1 VFKTGLEGMNTTQ
14 LKLLFRQRRL
24 FSTTSTSAAASGS
37 FFHIRT
43 AHETASS
50 SISVSSLQHGAN
62 TNDDPKVDLSR
73 LVKSPAQT
81 FLRVLLPFATD
92 LNLRQQF
99 VNKWG
104 MLRVGK
110 LLEELDAFA
119 GNIAYKFIED
129 ENGVA
134 APIAIVTASF
144 DRLDLLQRPLNAQV
158 DLELRGMVTYAG
170 ASSMNIDIDLV
181 RADTGTPLIQA
192 ASTFVARDR
201 KTNKAV
207 AVPKLKPTTENESR
221 LYEAGK
227 IATESRKRA
236 RQASLLRHPPT
247 PEELA
252 LVHSL
257 VVEYQGFMRE
267 GAHGTGLQLSK
278 NNSVFPEE
286 TQLSTTI
293 LTMPQHKNLH
303 GKVFGGFLMRQAF
316 EIAFATGWKL
326 TGDLPRFLAM
336 DDVSFLAP
344 VETGA
349 LLTFDARCTYAQ
361 GPPSNVYSVSV
372 AAKMSVPDRLSAA
385 LHHGS
390 VDSKIVQQQLNL
402 PPSSQHQLT
411 NTFNFV
417 FYGDEANSVPRVY
430 PKAYA
435 DAMAYIEA
443 HRRTLLSEKPASG
456 RNEGSSRTRFPL

>member
-1 VFKTGLEGMNTTQ
+1 M
-14 LKLLFRQRRL
+14 LLTLFLRQRRL
-24 FSTTSTSAAASGS
+24 FSTTSTAAAASGT

-50 SISVSSLQHGAN
+50 SISVSSLHHSAN
-62 TNDDPKVDLSR
+62 TNDPKVDLSR

-207 AVPKLKPTTENESR
+207 AVPKLRPTTENESR

-443 HRRTLLSEKPASG
+443 HRRTLLSEKLASG

>member
-1 VFKTGLEGMNTTQ
+1 M
-14 LKLLFRQRRL
+14 
-24 FSTTSTSAAASGS
+24 
-37 FFHIRT
+37 
-43 AHETASS
+43 
-50 SISVSSLQHGAN
+50 
-62 TNDDPKVDLSR
+62 DLSR

-207 AVPKLKPTTENESR
+207 AVPKLRPTTENESR

-443 HRRTLLSEKPASG
+443 HRRTLLSEKLASG

>member
-1 VFKTGLEGMNTTQ
+1 M
-14 LKLLFRQRRL
+14 RL
-24 FSTTSTSAAASGS
+24 FFRLEKFRKIRSKNNFSSSTSPSS
-37 FFHIRT
+37 TFFHIRT

-50 SISVSSLQHGAN
+50 SISISSLHDAL
-62 TNDDPKVDLSR
+62 TNIPVVDLSR

-92 LNLRQQF
+92 HSLRQQF

-129 ENGVA
+129 ENGIV

-144 DRLDLLQRPLNAQV
+144 DRLDLLQRPLSAHV

-170 ASSMNIDIDLV
+170 TSSMNIDIDLV
-181 RADTGTPLIQA
+181 RTDTGTPVIQA

-207 AVPKLKPTTENESR
+207 SVPKLRPTTENESR

-236 RQASLLRHPPT
+236 RQASLLRQPPT
-247 PEELA
+247 PTELA

-267 GAHGTGLQLSK
+267 GAHGSGLQLSK
-278 NNSVFPEE
+278 NNAVFPEE

-293 LTMPQHKNLH
+293 LTMPQDKNLH

-372 AAKMSVPDRLSAA
+372 SAKMSVPDRLSAA
-385 LHHGS
+385 LHHGA
-390 VDSKIVQQQLNL
+390 VDTKIMQQQSQLQNL
-402 PPSSQHQLT
+402 PPSAQQQLT

-430 PKAYA
+430 PKAYT

-443 HRRTLLSEKPASG
+443 HRRTLLSEQLASG
-456 RNEGSSRTRFPL
+456 RKEGTTRFPLVDH

>member
-1 VFKTGLEGMNTTQ
+1 MLTT
-14 LKLLFRQRRL
+14 LFLRQRRL
-24 FSTTSTSAAASGS
+24 FSTTSTAAAASGT

-50 SISVSSLQHGAN
+50 SISVSSLHHSAN
-62 TNDDPKVDLSR
+62 TNDPKVDLSR

-207 AVPKLKPTTENESR
+207 AVPKLRPTTENESR
-221 LYEAGK
+221 LYVAGK

-443 HRRTLLSEKPASG
+443 HRRTLLSEKLASG

>member
-1 VFKTGLEGMNTTQ
+1 MSISFF
-14 LKLLFRQRRL
+14 FRRRL
-24 FSTTSTSAAASGS
+24 FSTSSSS
-37 FFHIRT
+37 SSSSFNNFFHIRT

-50 SISVSSLQHGAN
+50 SISVSSLTN
-62 TNDDPKVDLSR
+62 TPASVPSVVDLSR

-92 LNLRQQF
+92 VTLRQQF

-119 GNIAYKFIED
+119 GNVAYKFIED

-144 DRLDLLQRPLNAQV
+144 DRLDLLQRPLSAQV

-170 ASSMNIDIDLV
+170 TSSMNIDIDLV
-181 RADTGTPLIQA
+181 RADTGAPLIQA

-207 AVPKLKPTTENESR
+207 AVPKLRPTSENESR

-278 NNSVFPEE
+278 NNAVFPEE

-336 DDVSFLAP
+336 DDVTFLAP

-390 VDSKIVQQQLNL
+390 VDSKIMQQQMSLS
-402 PPSSQHQLT
+402 PSSQQQQLT

-430 PKAYA
+430 PKAYT

-443 HRRTLLSEKPASG
+443 HRRTLLSEQLASG
-456 RNEGSSRTRFPL
+456 RKEGNRTTRFPL

>member
-1 VFKTGLEGMNTTQ
+1 MITT
-14 LKLLFRQRRL
+14 LFLRQRRL
-24 FSTTSTSAAASGS
+24 FSTTSTAAAASGT

-50 SISVSSLQHGAN
+50 SISVSSLHHSAN
-62 TNDDPKVDLSR
+62 TNDPKVDLSR

-181 RADTGTPLIQA
+181 RADTGTPLIRA

-207 AVPKLKPTTENESR
+207 AVPKLRPTTENESR

-411 NTFNFV
+411 NTFNFI

-443 HRRTLLSEKPASG
+443 HRRTLLSEKLASG

>member
-1 VFKTGLEGMNTTQ
+1 MNTTQ
-14 LKLLFRQRRL
+14 LKQLKLLFRRRRL
-24 FSTTSTSAAASGS
+24 FSTTSTAAVASGT

-129 ENGVA
+129 NGVA

-207 AVPKLKPTTENESR
+207 AVPKLRPTTENESR

-372 AAKMSVPDRLSAA
+372 AAKMSVPNRLSAA

-430 PKAYA
+430 PKSYA
-435 DAMAYIEA
+435 DAMSYIEA
-443 HRRTLLSEKPASG
+443 HRRTLLSEKLASG